1 MQSSSS
7 IVVRRAKPK
16 RKVRSIPPSPP
27 MLIGQFFVRVVF
39 RYIMNTTIV
48 ANVYW
53 RSLANLLILS
63 TGTTAGYVPY
73 TEIKP
78 KSVTCWS
85 PAVAATSGAG
95 FAAIPLKLQFTAGE
109 LVSDEAQSM
118 VVDRRYATDIPTNS
132 RGGLVHCKFDKPYKS
147 YDVYAM
153 VSATNSPLCFSVS
166 GVVGTVVDFDCVIK
180 LFGDD
185 RATSPKTSS
194 TTGAT
199 AQTFYFNTLDSANA
213 TGAAGTQVMVPS
225 CCLSNQVNGASWL

>member
-1 MQSSSS
+1 MQRSTV
-7 IVVRRAKPK
+7 IVAQKAKKPK
-16 RKVRSIPPSPP
+16 KRIPLSPP
-27 MLIGQFFVRVVF
+27 MIIGQFFQRVLF
-39 RYIMNTTIV
+39 RYIQDTTAV

-53 RSLANLLILS
+53 RALANLLVLS

-95 FAAIPLKLQFTAGE
+95 FAPIPLKLQFTAGE

-132 RGGLVHCKFDKPYKS
+132 RGASVRCKFDKPYKS

-153 VSATNSPLCFSVS
+153 VNATNSPLCFSVS
-166 GVVGTVVDFDCVIK
+166 GVVGTIVELDCVIK
-180 LFGDD
+180 IFGDD

-199 AQTFYFNTLDSANA
+199 AQTFYFNELDSCNA
-213 TGAAGTQVMVPS
+213 TGAAGTQYLTP
-225 CCLSNQVNGASWL
+225 CNCLSNQVNGASWL